1 MNAEALERVAQQVR
15 TDILTMV
22 HKAGSGHPGG
32 SLSAVEILVA
42 LYFTDMM
49 VVTPDTPGNPDQDR
63 FILSKGHAAPVIYSV
78 LCRKGYFCDSHLPTL
93 RKLGSILQGHPTAK
107 HVPGLDC
114 SSGSLGQGLSIAN
127 GIALGYRMQNIQRRV
142 YCLLGDGELQEG
154 QIWEAA
160 LTAAQHKLSNVC
172 AIIDNN
178 HVQLD
183 GRTSRI
189 KRMEPVA
196 DKWRAFGWNVLE
208 VDGHNLAALYN
219 AYQSAAS
226 NKDMPTMIVA
236 ETIKG
241 KGVSFMENQAG
252 WHGVAPDAEQL
263 AQALDEVQCGRSEL
277 VNAN

>member
-1 MNAEALERVAQQVR
+1 MNSRELQDTCRQVR
-15 TDILTMV
+15 QDILTMI
-22 HKAGSGHPGG
+22 HAASSGHPGG

-42 LYFTDMM
+42 LYFTDIMR
-49 VVTPDTPGNPDQDR
+49 VTPDNPDNPEQDR
-63 FILSKGHAAPVIYSV
+63 FIISKGHAAPVIYSV

-93 RKLGSILQGHPTAK
+93 RKMGSILQGHPHAA
-107 HVPGLDC
+107 HVPGLDA

-127 GIALGYRMQNIQRRV
+127 GIALGLRRHGVDRRV

-160 LTAAQHKLSNVC
+160 LTAPQHHLANVC

-183 GRTSRI
+183 GRTEDI
-189 KRMEPVA
+189 KKLEPVA

-208 VDGHNLAALYN
+208 VDGHNLRALHN
-219 AYQSAAS
+219 AYRAAAAE
-226 NKDMPTMIVA
+226 KTLPTAIVA
-236 ETIKG
+236 ETVKG

-252 WHGVAPDAEQL
+252 WHGLAPNDEQL
-263 AQALDEVQCGRSEL
+263 CAALEEL
-277 VNAN
+277 EAEKGMVLA